1 MTGWEMVGYGAL
13 GAVAVILALAIM
25 HDLCLWATRWRG

>member
-1 MTGWEMVGYGAL
+1 MGFGEVVLTVL
-13 GAVAVILALAIM
+13 GVIFLLALI